1 MQLTNKIGTILND
14 FKYFKQYR
22 TIFSVYLS
30 QSQSILDY
38 LGLSCTLT
46 VYLGLSLSIY
56 IYLCLSLF
64 TSVYL
69 CLTLFS
75 RSILVGFGQ
84 SQSIS
89 VNLS

>member
-1 MQLTNKIGTILND
+1 MQLPNKIGTILND

-69 CLTLFS
+69 SLSLSNSVFS
-75 RSILVGFGQ
+75 VDLGRFW
-84 SQSIS
+84 SIS